1 MPDPDTPVI
10 KTRFAPSPSG
20 HLHVG
25 GARTALL
32 SWAYAKGRGGRFIL
46 RIEDTDQKR
55 SSRTAM
61 EGMLRDL
68 RWLGIDW
75 DEGPEFED
83 CGGGDNGPYF
93 QSERLDIYQQYLDQ
107 LIVEG
112 KAYYAFETA
121 EELDAKRADARQ
133 RGEPYR
139 YDRAALD
146 LSLEA
151 VNQYRAEGRP
161 AVIRLLVESGEITI
175 HDEIVND
182 AIIPAGEL
190 DDFIICKADGYPTY
204 HFAVVVD
211 DQLMGVTHVLR
222 AQEHFKNTAKH
233 MLLQDALGF
242 RRPTYGHLSVII
254 NPDNSKMSK
263 RDKDKALR
271 AAAREN
277 GMTESPTALIPQDAF
292 AAWLKNKD
300 QQLELNQAVVLAD
313 VLGIELPEIDVDD
326 FRRSGYLPEVL
337 CNFLALN
344 GWSPGQD
351 IEKFDN
357 AFLIERFDLNRV
369 NKAPAKFDRAKLLSF
384 NLDALSEMPEDD
396 FVQRVLAH
404 AREFHPEFAE
414 QFTDEQLDLIARCN
428 KARSKTLNDPI
439 SESTFLLTA
448 DEAIEY
454 QDSKPIRKAMH
465 KGDGHRH
472 LAAVRGLLE
481 ALDPFTAE
489 SIEDVLTQYAQ
500 QHTDGKLGVVAQPLR
515 IAVTGTT
522 VSPPIYDTLAL
533 LGRQRVLARIDRCM
547 SLRVGLPDEPIRS
560 TEP

>member
-1 MPDPDTPVI
+1 MPDSETTAPV

-32 SWAYAKGRGGRFIL
+32 NWAYARGRGGQFVL

-55 SSRTAM
+55 SSRAAM

-68 RWLGIDW
+68 RWLGINW
-75 DEGPEFED
+75 DKGPEFED
-83 CGGGDNGPYF
+83 CGGGGNGPYF
-93 QSERLDIYQQYLDQ
+93 QSERLDVYQKYLDT
-107 LIVEG
+107 LVTEG

-121 EELDAKRADARQ
+121 EELEARRAEARR

-146 LSLEA
+146 LSLET
-151 VNQYRAEGRP
+151 VSQYRAEGRP
-161 AVIRLLVESGEITI
+161 AVIRLLVEPGEITI

-182 AIIPAGEL
+182 AVIPDGEL

-204 HFAVVVD
+204 HFAVVID
-211 DQLMGVTHVLR
+211 DQLMGITHVLR

-233 MLLQDALGF
+233 ILLQDALGF
-242 RRPTYGHLSVII
+242 RRPTYGHLSVIV

-271 AAAREN
+271 VAVREK
-277 GMTESPTALIPQDAF
+277 GITTSPNTAIDQSAF
-292 AAWLKNKD
+292 EAWLKDKD
-300 QQLELNQAVVLAD
+300 QQLDLDKAIALAD
-313 VLGIELPEIDVDD
+313 ALGVALPEINVDD

-357 AFLIERFDLNRV
+357 AFLIKHFDLGRV

-384 NLDALSEMPEDD
+384 NVDALNDMPDD
-396 FVQRVLAH
+396 EFVKRVVDH
-404 AREFHPEFAE
+404 ARQFHPEFVDK
-414 QFTDEQLDLIARCN
+414 FTDEQLDLIARCN

-439 SESTFLLTA
+439 TESRFLLIDDDALTY
-448 DEAIEY
+448 E
-454 QDSKPIRKAMH
+454 DSKAVCKVMH
-465 KGDGHRH
+465 TGEGHHH

-481 ALDPFTAE
+481 ALDPFTSE
-489 SIEDVLTQYAQ
+489 TIEDILTQYAN
-500 QHTDGKLGVVAQPLR
+500 QHAEGKLGTVAQPLR

-533 LGRQRVLARIDRCM
+533 LGRRRALARIDRCL
-547 SLRVGLPDEPIRS
+547 SLRVGLPDGIPD
-560 TEP
+560 PA